1 MRPEFFSQLAD
12 PLYAEM
18 LFDRL
23 PDVVFFVKD
32 AASRYV
38 AVNETLRIRCGQAAK
53 SGLLGRTTEEVFP
66 AELGASYAH
75 QDREVIA
82 RGQPIVDRLE
92 LHLYPTREAGWCLT
106 YKMPLFDQAG
116 AVVGLAGISR
126 DLRVP
131 DREAP
136 QYRRIAAAI
145 QHIHDHY
152 GEALTIGRL
161 AQISRFSVAQFER
174 HIQAIFGI
182 TPRQLIIKTRIEA
195 ATELLRGPASVAS
208 IASACGYA
216 DHSAFS
222 RQFRAVV
229 GVSPSEF
236 RAVRA

>member
-1 MRPEFFSQLAD
+1 MRREFFGQLAD

-23 PDVVFFVKD
+23 PDVVFFIKD

-38 AVNETLRIRCGQAAK
+38 AVNETLRIRCGCAEK
-53 SGLLGRTTEEVFP
+53 SALLGRTTEEVFP

-75 QDREVIA
+75 QDHEVIA
-82 RGQPIVDRLE
+82 RGQPIIDRLE
-92 LHLYPTREAGWCLT
+92 LHLYPSRESGWCLT

-116 AVVGLAGISR
+116 AVIGLAGISR

-131 DREAP
+131 DREDP

-145 QHIHDHY
+145 QHIHAHY
-152 GEALTIGRL
+152 GEALTIGEL
-161 AQISRFSVAQFER
+161 ARISGFSVAQFER
-174 HIQAIFGI
+174 HIQAIFGL
-182 TPRQLIIKTRIEA
+182 TPKQLIIKTRIEA
-195 ATELLRGPASVAS
+195 ATRLLLGPDSVAS
-208 IASACGYA
+208 IASACGYT

-229 GVSPSEF
+229 GVSPREF
-236 RAVRA
+236 RAVRG